1 MKNIVLL
8 LIFSFL
14 SSYTVVSQQS
24 LVKNVPFTNIGPTIM
39 SGRVVD
45 FDVNPNN
52 PNEFYVAYASGGLWY
67 TNNNATSFVSIADN
81 APTQNM
87 GDIAVDWDSETIWI
101 GTGESNSSRS
111 SYAGVGVLKSMDK
124 GKTWTN
130 VGLTDSHHIGRVV
143 INKYNTNEVIV
154 GVVGHLYTSNSERG
168 IFKTV
173 DGGKTWNNVLFIN
186 DETGIIDIS
195 VSPTDPNI
203 MFASSWERNRK
214 AWNFDGDG
222 ENSAIYKST
231 DAGNTWAKVTT
242 TESGFPVGR
251 GIGRIGLTMFNDNTV
266 YAILDN
272 QFRRPEQPKEVG
284 SGLQKDA
291 FKKMSVE
298 AFSKL
303 DNQELNQYLRRHRF
317 ALKYSATTIKKA
329 VQDGSVKPSDLALYL
344 DNANSNLFNSQVIGA
359 EVYKSIDGGLS
370 WKKTHKDYIDGLY
383 NSYGYYFGVIAVHPM
398 NQNHIYI
405 LGVPLLKSSDGGV
418 TFQSIGKE
426 NVHSDHQ
433 AIWLNPKVE
442 GHLINGNDGGVNIS
456 YDNGNNWTKNNSPA
470 VGQFYY
476 ITVDNQNPYNVYGG
490 LQDNGVWFG
499 PSDYSA
505 SKSWESKGQYPY
517 EAIGGGDGMQV
528 QVDSRN
534 PHIVYSGSQFGNYSR
549 QNLETG
555 KRIRINPKH
564 QLGEAPYRYNWQTPI
579 LLSPHNQDIL
589 YMGANKLLRSMNK
602 GEDFEVISGD
612 LTTGGKKGN
621 VPYGTITTIS
631 ESPFQFGL
639 IYTGSDDG
647 TINLTEN
654 LGVNWTKISS
664 TLPPNLWVSR
674 IIASKHKKNRVY
686 ATLNGYRQ
694 DNFKPYVFMSDD
706 FGNTW
711 NSISSNLPNTA
722 AVNVIKEDSHNEEL
736 LFVGTDNGAYISFN
750 NGDYWDTFSEGL
762 PNVAVHDLV
771 IQEEA
776 RDLLVGTHGR
786 SIYKANITSLQQ
798 YGKIG
803 NKDMVIFDIE
813 PIKSSRRWGMSW
825 NQFYPAFEPELIVE
839 YFSKNSVGLDIK
851 IFSEKGALLNKIPVD
866 VDAGYNYTSYDL
878 TITTAGKRELLTERP
893 KSGITEAQNGKIY
906 LTKGTYTID
915 IGGETSTLKIK

>member
-1 MKNIVLL
+1 MKNIFLL
-8 LIFSFL
+8 LIFLFVN
-14 SSYTVVSQQS
+14 SYTVVSQQS

-87 GDIAVDWDSETIWI
+87 GDIAVDWDSETIWV

-143 INKYNTNEVIV
+143 INKNNTNEVVV

-186 DETGIIDIS
+186 DDVGIIDIS
-195 VSPTDPNI
+195 VSPTNPNI

-231 DAGNTWAKVTT
+231 DAGDTWAKVTT
-242 TESGFPVGR
+242 DESGFPVGK
-251 GIGRIGLTMFNDNTV
+251 GIGRIGLTMFNNNTI

-272 QFRRPEQPKEVG
+272 QFRRPERPKDTG
-284 SGLQKDA
+284 SGLQKGA
-291 FKKMSVE
+291 FTKMSVA

-303 DNQELNQYLRRHRF
+303 DNEELNQYLRRHRF
-317 ALKYSATTIKKA
+317 ALKYSAASIKKA
-329 VQDGSVKPSDLALYL
+329 VQEGSVKPSDLALYIE
-344 DNANSNLFNSQVIGA
+344 NANSNLFNSQVIGA
-359 EVYKSIDGGLS
+359 EVYKSSDGGLS
-370 WKKTHKDYIDGLY
+370 WEKTHKDYIDGLY

-405 LGVPLLKSSDGGV
+405 LGVPLLKSVDGGV

-456 YDNGNNWTKNNSPA
+456 YDNGKNWTKNNSPA

-505 SKSWESKGQYPY
+505 SKSWESRGQYPY
-517 EAIGGGDGMQV
+517 KAIGGGDGMQV

-534 PHIVYSGSQFGNYSR
+534 PNIVYSGSQFGNYSR

-589 YMGANKLLRSMNK
+589 YMGANKLLRSMNQ
-602 GEDFEVISGD
+602 GEDFEVISDD
-612 LTTGGKKGN
+612 LTTGGKNGN

-639 IYTGSDDG
+639 IYTGTDDG
-647 TINLTEN
+647 YINVTKN
-654 LGVNWTKISS
+654 SGVAWTKISS

-674 IIASKHKKNRVY
+674 VIASRHKKN
-686 ATLNGYRQ
+686 
-694 DNFKPYVFMSDD
+694 
-706 FGNTW
+706 
-711 NSISSNLPNTA
+711 
-722 AVNVIKEDSHNEEL
+722 
-736 LFVGTDNGAYISFN
+736 
-750 NGDYWDTFSEGL
+750 
-762 PNVAVHDLV
+762 
-771 IQEEA
+771 
-776 RDLLVGTHGR
+776 
-786 SIYKANITSLQQ
+786 
-798 YGKIG
+798 
-803 NKDMVIFDIE
+803 
-813 PIKSSRRWGMSW
+813 
-825 NQFYPAFEPELIVE
+825 
-839 YFSKNSVGLDIK
+839 
-851 IFSEKGALLNKIPVD
+851 
-866 VDAGYNYTSYDL
+866 
-878 TITTAGKRELLTERP
+878 
-893 KSGITEAQNGKIY
+893 
-906 LTKGTYTID
+906 
-915 IGGETSTLKIK
+915 